1 MCFNSLGAERAAKS
15 RHQNCSDSQFLKRLS
30 VTISSKL
37 EWKCHETLCD
47 LSRLNAV
54 TLRWVPE
61 HRRVEKKYKA
71 DQLAMGE
78 VKTYVIG
85 P

>member
-1 MCFNSLGAERAAKS
+1 MCINSLGAERAAKS
-15 RHQNCSDSQFLKRLS
+15 RHQHFSDSQLLKRLS

-47 LSRLNAV
+47 LSHLNAV
-54 TLRWVPE
+54 TLRWVPG
-61 HRRVEKKYKA
+61 HRRVENNYKP
-71 DQLAMGE
+71 DQLAIGE
-78 VKTYVIG
+78 VKTYVID